1 MDSERKVNQLLKET
15 EALLAQL
22 ADQPQLADRQSPEIR
37 KLRDKLETSIARAKG
52 AAPPRRR
59 RRHVKVRDV
68 AASFNDY
75 VHHFPWVAL
84 ATGVLVASTV
94 GILATG
100 ATKRSL
106 NP

>member
-1 MDSERKVNQLLKET
+1 MDSEGKVNQLLKET

-22 ADQPQLADRQSPEIR
+22 ADQQGPEIQ
-37 KLRDKLETSIARAKG
+37 KLRDKLETSIARTRG
-52 AAPPRRR
+52 VAPARRR
-59 RRHVKVRDV
+59 RRQVKVRDV

-75 VHHFPWVAL
+75 VHDFPWIAL

-100 ATKRSL
+100 ATKRSCE
-106 NP
+106 

>member
-1 MDSERKVNQLLKET
+1 MDAERKVNHLLKET

-22 ADQPQLADRQSPEIR
+22 ADQRGPEIQ
-37 KLRDKLETSIARAKG
+37 KLCGKLETSIARTRG
-52 AAPPRRR
+52 TAPAQRRR
-59 RRHVKVRDV
+59 RRVKVRDV

>member
-22 ADQPQLADRQSPEIR
+22 ADQQGPEIR
-37 KLRDKLETSIARAKG
+37 KLRDKVEVSIARTRG
-52 AAPPRRR
+52 VAPPERRR
-59 RRHVKVRDV
+59 RQVKVRDV

-75 VHHFPWVAL
+75 VHDFPWIAL

-100 ATKRSL
+100 ATKRSCRQ
-106 NP
+106 